1 MITHVIKRN
10 GTRAPFKQEKIT
22 WAIYKAAAAVG
33 GDDFAKAQALSNE
46 VTAFVSAHAEGDAA
60 DVETIQDAV
69 EKILIERGHAKTAKA
84 FIPVSYTHLFR
95 ARGRS
100 RLQHGRRGRHL

>member
-46 VTAFVSAHAEGDAA
+46 VTTFVSAHAEGDAA

-69 EKILIERGHAKTAKA
+69 YPVPGKA
-84 FIPVSYTHLFR
+84 PQR
-95 ARGRS
+95 ARKQCAHRS
-100 RLQHGRRGRHL
+100 DHQHVFRLSG

>member
-84 FIPVSYTHLFR
+84 FILYLSLIHI
-95 ARGRS
+95 
-100 RLQHGRRGRHL
+100 